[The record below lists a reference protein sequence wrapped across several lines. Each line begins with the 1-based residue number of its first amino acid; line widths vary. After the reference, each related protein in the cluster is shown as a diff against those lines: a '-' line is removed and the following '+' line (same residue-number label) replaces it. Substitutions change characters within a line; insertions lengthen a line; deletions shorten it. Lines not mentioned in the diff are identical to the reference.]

1 MGRFNTDFAFTI
13 QGYTGLSRLEE
24 SVLTEICRVSD
35 DDTDASNDK
44 RIGSH
49 AYYSIKDIAMH
60 IGTERSNVSK
70 AVKSLEKNGWIKRS
84 SSNTTCHQ
92 EDTHSYVD
100 TMFTVN
106 IAKMVRVYVC
116 KETFVKDRFNYKD
129 TDTNNTVIKEKN
141 KIRNAQAKALLESA
155 TTTFPDDFETFWITS
170 TVKLPAIEYIADWK
184 KLVEN
189 SSEKDLLNY
198 WIQYRQRNFSVD
210 ENNTKMQE
218 DAEEQGA
225 VPSALDDRTII
236 SYTVMHGRTI
246 LKP

>member
-24 SVLTEICRVSD
+24 SVLTAICRVSD

-49 AYYSIKDIAMH
+49 AYCSIKDIAMH

-70 AVKSLEKNGWIKRS
+70 AMKSLEKKGWIKRS
-84 SSNTTCHQ
+84 SLSTADHQ
-92 EDTHSYVD
+92 EGIPSYVD
-100 TMFTVN
+100 TMFVVN

-129 TDTNNTVIKEKN
+129 TDTNNPIIKEKN
-141 KIRNAQAKALLESA
+141 KIRNEQAKALLESA
-155 TTTFPDDFETFWITS
+155 TTTFPDDFETLWITS
-170 TVKLPAIEYIADWK
+170 TVKLPAIEYITDWR
-184 KLVEN
+184 KLVDN
-189 SSEKDLLNY
+189 SSEEDLLNY
-198 WIQYRQRNFSVD
+198 WIQYRQRYFSIA
-210 ENNTKMQE
+210 ETNTKMQE
-218 DAEEQGA
+218 NTEEQGT
-225 VPSALDDRTII
+225 VPSTLDDRTII